1 MCVRLVPAIIERV
14 GTHDPKGSE
23 LSICERREPTGTTYM
38 AKILVADDSSFVRVK
53 LVSILQTAGHDVI
66 ETVDGTTVLKWAIAE
81 QPDVIVLDLMMP
93 GVDGWTTLGDLKIHE
108 STLDIPVIISS
119 SLNSDADLIRAHRM
133 GAFDFLP
140 KPWTSDD
147 LVKRIRWASL
157 AHQAA
162 A

>member
-1 MCVRLVPAIIERV
+1 
-14 GTHDPKGSE
+14 
-23 LSICERREPTGTTYM
+23 M

-53 LVSILQTAGHDVI
+53 PVSILQTAGHKVI

-81 QPDVIVLDLMMP
+81 QPDVIMLDLMMP
-93 GVDGWTTLGDLKIHE
+93 GADGWTTLGDLKLHD

-119 SLNSDADLIRAHRM
+119 SLNSDEDLIKAHKM
-133 GAFDFLP
+133 GACDFLP

-157 AHQAA
+157 ARQSKAA
-162 A
+162 

>member
-1 MCVRLVPAIIERV
+1 
-14 GTHDPKGSE
+14 
-23 LSICERREPTGTTYM
+23 M

-53 LVSILQTAGHDVI
+53 LVNILQTAGHEVI

-81 QPDVIVLDLMMP
+81 QPDVIMLDLMMP
-93 GVDGWTTLGDLKIHE
+93 GADGWTTLSDLKIHE

-119 SLNSDADLIRAHRM
+119 SLSSDSDLIKAHKM

-157 AHQAA
+157 ASAA
-162 A
+162 NAA

>member
-1 MCVRLVPAIIERV
+1 
-14 GTHDPKGSE
+14 
-23 LSICERREPTGTTYM
+23 M

-53 LVSILQTAGHDVI
+53 LVSILQTAGHEVI

-81 QPDVIVLDLMMP
+81 QPDVIMLDLMMP
-93 GVDGWTTLGDLKIHE
+93 GADGWTTLGDLKLHD
-108 STLDIPVIISS
+108 STLDISS
-119 SLNSDADLIRAHRM
+119 SLNSDEDLIKAHKM

-157 AHQAA
+157 ARQSKAA
-162 A
+162 

>member
-1 MCVRLVPAIIERV
+1 
-14 GTHDPKGSE
+14 
-23 LSICERREPTGTTYM
+23 M
-38 AKILVADDSSFVRVK
+38 AKILVADDSAFVRIK
-53 LVSILQTAGHDVI
+53 LVSILQTAGHEVI

-81 QPDVIVLDLMMP
+81 QPDVIMLDLMMP
-93 GVDGWTTLGDLKIHE
+93 GTDGWQTIGDLKIHE

-119 SLNSDADLIRAHRM
+119 SLNSDDDLIRAHKM

-157 AHQAA
+157 ARTAA

>member
-1 MCVRLVPAIIERV
+1 
-14 GTHDPKGSE
+14 
-23 LSICERREPTGTTYM
+23 M
-38 AKILVADDSSFVRVK
+38 AKILIADDSSFVRIK

-66 ETVDGTTVLKWAIAE
+66 DTVDGSTVLEWAIEE
-81 QPDVIVLDLMMP
+81 QPDVIMLDLMMP
-93 GVDGWTTLGDLKIHE
+93 GVDGWVTLGDLKIHE
-108 STLDIPVIISS
+108 STLDIPVIICST
-119 SLNSDADLIRAHRM
+119 LNSDEDLIRAHKM

-157 AHQAA
+157 ARTAA

>member
-1 MCVRLVPAIIERV
+1 
-14 GTHDPKGSE
+14 
-23 LSICERREPTGTTYM
+23 M

-53 LVSILQTAGHDVI
+53 LVSILQTAGHEVI

-81 QPDVIVLDLMMP
+81 QPEVIMLDLMMP
-93 GVDGWTTLGDLKIHE
+93 GADGWTTLGDLKMHDAT
-108 STLDIPVIISS
+108 SDIPVIISS
-119 SLNSDADLIRAHRM
+119 SLSSDEDLMKAHKM

-157 AHQAA
+157 ARAA
-162 A
+162 NAA

>member
-1 MCVRLVPAIIERV
+1 
-14 GTHDPKGSE
+14 
-23 LSICERREPTGTTYM
+23 M
-38 AKILVADDSSFVRVK
+38 AKILVADDSAFVRVK
-53 LVSILQTAGHDVI
+53 LVSILQSAGHDVI

-81 QPDVIVLDLMMP
+81 QPDAILLDLMMP
-93 GVDGWTTLGDLKIHE
+93 GADGWTTLGDLKIHD

-119 SLNSDADLIRAHRM
+119 SLSSDADLIKAHKM

-157 AHQAA
+157 ARTAKAA
-162 A
+162 

>member
-1 MCVRLVPAIIERV
+1 
-14 GTHDPKGSE
+14 
-23 LSICERREPTGTTYM
+23 M
-38 AKILVADDSSFVRVK
+38 AKILVADDSAFVRIK
-53 LVSILQTAGHDVI
+53 LVSILQTAGHEVI

-81 QPDVIVLDLMMP
+81 QPDVIMLDLMMP
-93 GVDGWTTLGDLKIHE
+93 GADGWTTLDDLKMHE

-119 SLNSDADLIRAHRM
+119 SLSSDQDLIKAHQM

-157 AHQAA
+157 ARQAKA

>member
-1 MCVRLVPAIIERV
+1 
-14 GTHDPKGSE
+14 
-23 LSICERREPTGTTYM
+23 
-38 AKILVADDSSFVRVK
+38 
-53 LVSILQTAGHDVI
+53 
-66 ETVDGTTVLKWAIAE
+66 
-81 QPDVIVLDLMMP
+81 MMP
-93 GVDGWTTLGDLKIHE
+93 GADGWTTLSDVKMHE

-119 SLNSDADLIRAHRM
+119 SLNSDDDLIKAHKM

-157 AHQAA
+157 ARRAA

>member
-1 MCVRLVPAIIERV
+1 
-14 GTHDPKGSE
+14 
-23 LSICERREPTGTTYM
+23 M
-38 AKILVADDSSFVRVK
+38 AKILVADDSAFVRIK
-53 LVSILQTAGHDVI
+53 LVSILQTAGHEVI

-81 QPDVIVLDLMMP
+81 QPDVIMLDLMMP
-93 GVDGWTTLGDLKIHE
+93 GADGWQTIGDLKIHD
-108 STLDIPVIISS
+108 STREIPVIISS
-119 SLNSDADLIRAHRM
+119 SLNSDNDLIRAHKM

-157 AHQAA
+157 ARTAA

>member
-1 MCVRLVPAIIERV
+1 
-14 GTHDPKGSE
+14 
-23 LSICERREPTGTTYM
+23 M

-53 LVSILQTAGHDVI
+53 LVSILQTAGHEVI

-81 QPDVIVLDLMMP
+81 QPDVIMLDLMMP
-93 GVDGWTTLGDLKIHE
+93 GADGWTTLADLKMHE
-108 STLDIPVIISS
+108 NTLDIPVIISS
-119 SLNSDADLIRAHRM
+119 SLNSDDDLIKAHQM

-157 AHQAA
+157 ARRAA

>member
-1 MCVRLVPAIIERV
+1 
-14 GTHDPKGSE
+14 
-23 LSICERREPTGTTYM
+23 M

-53 LVSILQTAGHDVI
+53 LVSILQTAGHEVI

-81 QPDVIVLDLMMP
+81 QPDVIMLDLMMP
-93 GVDGWTTLGDLKIHE
+93 GADGWTTLGDLKLHD

-119 SLNSDADLIRAHRM
+119 SLNSDEDLIKAHRM

-157 AHQAA
+157 ARQSKAA
-162 A
+162 

>member
-1 MCVRLVPAIIERV
+1 
-14 GTHDPKGSE
+14 
-23 LSICERREPTGTTYM
+23 M
-38 AKILVADDSSFVRVK
+38 AKILVADDSAFVRVK
-53 LVSILQTAGHDVI
+53 LVSVLQSAGHDVI

-81 QPDVIVLDLMMP
+81 HPDVIMLDLMMP
-93 GVDGWTTLGDLKIHE
+93 DADGWMTLGDLKMHE

-119 SLNSDADLIRAHRM
+119 SLSSDADLIKAHKM

-147 LVKRIRWASL
+147 LVKLIRWASM
-157 AHQAA
+157 ARSAA